1 MTEITYLMA
10 AKALDEG
17 PLEGPIEHRVGL
29 GSHWIDLY
37 PSPAPIDHSGRSGWK
52 KNGRYLPADPGLLAS
67 PKGRGRMLRQK
78 TGQMLEQVQ
87 RKPEGLRLCL
97 RRYD

>member
-17 PLEGPIEHRVGL
+17 PPEGPIEHRVGL

-37 PSPAPIDHSGRSGWK
+37 PSPAPIGHSGWK
-52 KNGRYLPADPGLLAS
+52 KNGRYLPADPGLLVS
-67 PKGRGRMLRQK
+67 PK
-78 TGQMLEQVQ
+78 
-87 RKPEGLRLCL
+87 
-97 RRYD
+97 